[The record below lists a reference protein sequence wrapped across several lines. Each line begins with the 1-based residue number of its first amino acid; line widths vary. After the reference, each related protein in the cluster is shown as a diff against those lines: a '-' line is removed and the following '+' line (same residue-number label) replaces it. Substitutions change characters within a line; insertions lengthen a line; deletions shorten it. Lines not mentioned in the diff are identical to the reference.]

1 MVTVKTVCIKLGTN
15 TKFGINN
22 VVLTMVENLTISVP
36 CLALRR
42 QMVPA
47 IKFVT
52 QMRIK
57 ILVLKFVYVYEFWYQ
72 NLMTGTKF

>member
-1 MVTVKTVCIKLGTN
+1 MVPAKTVC
-15 TKFGINN
+15 TKFGTNN
-22 VVLTMVENLTISVP
+22 VVLTMVEYVTISVP
-36 CLALRR
+36 CLALRW

-57 ILVLKFVYVYEFWYQ
+57 ILVCWYVYE
-72 NLMTGTKF
+72 

>member
-1 MVTVKTVCIKLGTN
+1 MRWYHAKTVSTKFGTN
-15 TKFGINN
+15 TKYSTNN
-22 VVLTMVENLTISVP
+22 VVLTMVENQTISVP

-47 IKFVT
+47 IKFVD

-57 ILVLKFVYVYEFWYQ
+57 ILVCI
-72 NLMTGTKF
+72 

>member
-1 MVTVKTVCIKLGTN
+1 MVPAKTVCTEVGTN
-15 TKFGINN
+15 TKFGTNN
-22 VVLTMVENLTISVP
+22 VVLTIVENLTFSVP

-57 ILVLKFVYVYEFWYQ
+57 KSGMLVCL
-72 NLMTGTKF
+72 

>member
-1 MVTVKTVCIKLGTN
+1 MVPAKTVCTKFGTN

-22 VVLTMVENLTISVP
+22 VVLTIVENLTISVP

-57 ILVLKFVYVYEFWYQ
+57 ILVCWYVYEFWYQ
-72 NLMTGTKF
+72 NIMTGTKF